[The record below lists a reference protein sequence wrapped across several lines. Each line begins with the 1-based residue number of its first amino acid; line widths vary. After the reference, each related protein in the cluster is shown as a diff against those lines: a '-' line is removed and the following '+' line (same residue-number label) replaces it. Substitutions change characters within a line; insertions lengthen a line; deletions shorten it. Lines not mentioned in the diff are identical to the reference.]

1 MKIIKFGGK
10 SLSNGLGIKNVISI
24 IQNKTIE
31 KEKFIVVLS
40 ARGNATDDLEHILAL
55 AQQNKE
61 YLSAWRDFKNYQTLP
76 LPDIDFSTEFNQL
89 EKIFEGVQ
97 LIGDYSLKIK
107 DLVLAQGE
115 MLATKMV
122 SALLNK
128 KGTESIPIDSRL
140 FFRSNSNFGCAQI
153 KEELSKANTI
163 TFFNQIPSKTL
174 PIVSGFIA
182 SDKNGQTTT
191 LGRNGSNYSAA
202 LLSKYL
208 NANELHNYTHVD
220 GIYTANP
227 IQVEDAQIIK
237 HLNYQEANEL
247 ANFGASI
254 LHAKTIIPLIENKI
268 PLRILNTFNPSS
280 KGTLI
285 SAANNNKEVKTISVQ
300 NDLGII
306 YIEGRGMLGKIG
318 LDARIF
324 EALSKKDISIG
335 IISQGSSERSIGF
348 VIAKN
353 QTKTAVSA
361 LKKEFRTE
369 INEKDISSISQLQ
382 DVSVIT
388 IVGQNLKTF
397 SSSFQALAKNNIEVL
412 LINNT
417 LNGKNISLVV
427 KNDFATKAVNVIH
440 SQIFGITRKIN
451 IAIFGKGNVGG
462 SLINQILKSQDQIVK
477 RKQTKLNI
485 FAIAGTKNII
495 LDKSG
500 VNKNWKETYKKAAK
514 NESIQQVIEYASQ
527 HHLENLIA
535 IDNTTSSAF
544 VKEYDTLI
552 EQGFDLVSSNKL
564 ANTSSFQFYKNTR
577 TKLKQH
583 NKQYLYETNVGAGL
597 PLIDTIKLLHDSGE
611 NITRIRGVFS
621 GSLSYL
627 FNTFSSQE
635 VSFSSV
641 LKKAIAQGF
650 TEPDPR
656 EDLCGNDVA
665 RKLLILAR
673 ELDLEN
679 EFDDIQIKNLIPEGL
694 RGGDTETFLAQLD
707 ALDPFYQALKEKQKQ
722 DHVLRYIG
730 DLYGDLQN
738 EKGIL
743 KVDLISVSKFSSL
756 GQLTESDSIFEI
768 YTESYGN
775 KPIVIQGAGAGAEV
789 TARGVFGDLLR
800 ITEKRQN

>member
-485 FAIAGTKNII
+485 FAIAGTENII

-679 EFDDIQIKNLIPEGL
+679 EFDDIQIKNLIPEDL